1 MLKQMRLKVKY
12 LNITNSGTTTALTAV
27 ENKIPNFSS
36 LVKRFDYNTKFRE
49 ILNEIT
55 TDHDDDKYINTQEF
69 NKLTSE
75 NFTARL
81 KQANLER

>member
-27 ENKIPNFSS
+27 ENKISNFSS
-36 LVKRFDYNTKFRE
+36 LVNNTKFRE